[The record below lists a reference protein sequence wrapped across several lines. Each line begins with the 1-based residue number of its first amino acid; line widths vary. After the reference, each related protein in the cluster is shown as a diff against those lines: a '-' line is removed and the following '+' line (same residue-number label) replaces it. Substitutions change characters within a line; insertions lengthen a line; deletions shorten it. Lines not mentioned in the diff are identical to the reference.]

1 MKKAPYYHQRYIA
14 AGGVALLIS
23 LTAVIG
29 SVDSTTSFRVCF
41 GVLLLMC
48 CVAQLKVA
56 MDLYKHR
63 NNLLLQLFQPEC
75 LSLFVTAGAIA
86 TTASFL
92 FAFPEYDA
100 TCALR
105 RPIILTCITLMGNLL
120 IARAWRIGCII
131 SPVATFA
138 ASGDNEVDTAGM
150 ARLKVVNVLSR
161 LSQWGRYIGSCGKA
175 RIGSNN
181 TGIRRT
187 ITFAD
192 SIFVAMV
199 LLAPQL
205 VLQIINL
212 SVPSVRIESVKIF
225 EVEGEGLY
233 TCESEAAGP
242 YFLIVGIVLA
252 AIPFG
257 ISLLINLRSEGV
269 PDKFRELDDI
279 FASIVA
285 SFWTLVTTLPTIG
298 MMRQLLPHA
307 RAYLLAASVLSV
319 VLPLFY
325 NIAQAKLEN
334 AARAAT
340 NSKQGSSIRR
350 SSIRRGAK
358 RTSSDS
364 LQDLVMEK

>member
-1 MKKAPYYHQRYIA
+1 MKEAYYYHQRYIA
-14 AGGVALLIS
+14 AGALVL
-23 LTAVIG
+23 LTVLAAVIG

-86 TTASFL
+86 TIASFL
-92 FAFPEYDA
+92 FALPEYDV

-105 RPIILTCITLMGNLL
+105 QPIILTCITLMGNLL

-138 ASGDNEVDTAGM
+138 ASGDSEVDTARK

-175 RIGSNN
+175 RIGSN

-187 ITFAD
+187 ITLAD

-212 SVPSVRIESVKIF
+212 SVPSVRMESVEIF
-225 EVEGEGLY
+225 EGEGLY
-233 TCESEAAGP
+233 TCESKAAGP
-242 YFLIVGIVLA
+242 YFLIVGLVLA

-257 ISLLINLRSEGV
+257 ISLLINLKSEGIPV
-269 PDKFRELDDI
+269 
-279 FASIVA
+279 
-285 SFWTLVTTLPTIG
+285 SFE
-298 MMRQLLPHA
+298 
-307 RAYLLAASVLSV
+307 S
-319 VLPLFY
+319 
-325 NIAQAKLEN
+325 
-334 AARAAT
+334 
-340 NSKQGSSIRR
+340 
-350 SSIRRGAK
+350 
-358 RTSSDS
+358 
-364 LQDLVMEK
+364 